1 MLRRRPRTKPAEV
14 RREELMDAAQAL
26 FLAKGFDAA
35 SVDQI
40 VKAADVAK
48 GTFYFHFK
56 TKEAV
61 LQALRTRFIESFHI
75 CLEDA
80 INAKAPDEWVGRLD
94 AWIGAGVNGYLD
106 QFELHDLVFHE
117 FRPSN
122 RRRER
127 DNPIVAH
134 LASLIVSGKKAGAW
148 KVRDAR
154 LTAVMLSN
162 AIHGAVDDEIA
173 APVKSSRARLVADVR
188 AFCRLALGL
197 PAK

>member
-1 MLRRRPRTKPAEV
+1 
-14 RREELMDAAQAL
+14 MDAAQAL

-35 SVDQI
+35 SVDEI
-40 VKAADVAK
+40 VKAAGVAK

-56 TKEAV
+56 TKEDV
-61 LQALRTRFIESFHI
+61 LQALRARFAESFHTR
-75 CLEDA
+75 LMDA
-80 INAKAPDEWVGRLD
+80 VDAKASDDLVGRLD

-106 QFELHDLVFHE
+106 EFELHDLVFHG

-134 LASLIVSGKKAGAW
+134 LTSLIISGKKAGTW
-148 KVRDAR
+148 KTRDPR

-162 AIHGAVDDEIA
+162 AIHGAVDDEIVS
-173 APVKSSRARLVADVR
+173 PVKSSRARLVADVR
-188 AFCRLALGL
+188 AFCRSALRL